1 MKTSLDVHGRHQG
14 HKTFTYKN
22 RNMDD
27 IALVN
32 FSLNIH
38 LFSYGILTIPHC
50 IDTAPEEDIYD
61 SISIQN

>member
-1 MKTSLDVHGRHQG
+1 
-14 HKTFTYKN
+14 
-22 RNMDD
+22 MDD

-38 LFSYGILTIPHC
+38 LFSYGILTTPHC